1 MPKTVVEKLSFSE
14 LKIEK
19 VKFFAQSPTNIFC
32 ITVFNVGGYIV
43 TYLTFKPFL
52 MSDPSQLSLKRAVTS
67 HLLVAS
73 INLSLINIYYNNSR
87 R

>member
-19 VKFFAQSPTNIFC
+19 VNFFTQSPTNIFC

-52 MSDPSQLSLKRAVTS
+52 MSDPSQLSCLKKNVQLHRIS
-67 HLLVAS
+67 
-73 INLSLINIYYNNSR
+73 SLHR
-87 R
+87 LT